1 MRQALSALFL
11 LSLFAVATSATA
23 YEGPENRGSGSVEII
38 EIEDASSELQPRAS
52 DRGRKDRRDGV
63 DYRMNTIRTGI
74 LILGFAVYLWGFWL
88 PRSGSEKLARLR
100 LAALLVLAAAAYA
113 SYYQFFQYSHVRGF
127 ATTDNFHYYVGS
139 KYFDELGYFGLYECS
154 LVALAERGL
163 QPSRAAEDQAR
174 DLRSMALGPYDAIK
188 ESGSDCPQRF
198 GRERWAAFAD
208 DVAFFAENWPDH
220 LRRATWRDH
229 GFHPSPSW
237 ILAGSGFANLAPLD
251 EAPVLFGLSRLD
263 RILIALAF
271 ALVAWG
277 FGIQTACLLM
287 LIWGTGCL
295 WRYTWVGDA
304 FLRHLWWITAIAG
317 VVALRRSYPLLG
329 GVALAASG
337 MVRLFPAALGL
348 GYALRA
354 LQQFRNT
361 GGVEARYRRF
371 AWGAALTL
379 GALGLAGW
387 VALTP
392 SVYSDFVLKIT
403 RFNEMAVTNQIGLE
417 VVLQPLAGKA
427 SWAAASLRILAIGL
441 FLGLFWRALRYTR
454 DWEAAALGASMIPI
468 ILAPTN
474 YYYSFFLVVALLA
487 LERPRVGCI
496 LLAAAT
502 AWNINGLILYR
513 EYEEFF
519 WASIIAVAAS
529 FLVVLEVITS
539 KGTPGRDQ
547 ENPEASSTALRSQ
560 APISG

>member
-1 MRQALSALFL
+1 LRQALSALFL
-11 LSLFAVATSATA
+11 LSLLAVAAPAMAS
-23 YEGPENRGSGSVEII
+23 ESPQVLGSGVVHAGE
-38 EIEDASSELQPRAS
+38 ASDELQPRAEAGS
-52 DRGRKDRRDGV
+52 RRSRTDSI
-63 DYRMNTIRTGI
+63 DFQMNAIRTGI
-74 LILGFAVYLWGFWL
+74 LILGFGVYAWGFWL
-88 PRSGSEKLARLR
+88 PRTGSEKFARLR
-100 LAALLVLAAAAYA
+100 LAALLILAAAAYA

-154 LVALAERGL
+154 LVALAEKGL
-163 QPSRAAEDQAR
+163 QPGRASGESAR
-174 DLRSMALGPYDAIK
+174 DLRSMELGPYNSIK
-188 ESGSDCPQRF
+188 ESGADCPRRF
-198 GRERWAAFAD
+198 GRERWAEFTD
-208 DVAFFAENWPDH
+208 DVAFFAESWPDH

-237 ILAGSGFANLAPLD
+237 ILAGSGFANLAPVR
-251 EAPVLFGLSRLD
+251 EAPVAMGLSRLD
-263 RILIALAF
+263 RLLIALTF
-271 ALVAWG
+271 ALIAWA
-277 FGIQTACLLM
+277 FGIETACLVM

-304 FLRHLWWITAIAG
+304 FLRHLWWITAIGG
-317 VVALRRSYPLLG
+317 VAALRRGSPFLG

-337 MVRLFPAALGL
+337 MLRLFPAALGL
-348 GYALRA
+348 GYVLRA
-354 LQQFRNT
+354 TQHFLSSGRVAAQ
-361 GGVEARYRRF
+361 YKRF
-371 AWGAALTL
+371 AGGAVLALAALGVGGL
-379 GALGLAGW
+379 LALS
-387 VALTP
+387 P
-392 SVYSDFVLKIT
+392 SVYTDFVLKIT
-403 RFNEMAVTNQIGLE
+403 RFNEMAVTNQIGLG
-417 VVLQPLAGKA
+417 VVLQPLASA
-427 SWAAASLRILAIGL
+427 VPWAAPVLRILAIAL

-454 DWEAAALGASMIPI
+454 DWEAAALGAVIIPI

>member
-11 LSLFAVATSATA
+11 LSLLAVAAPAMAS
-23 YEGPENRGSGSVEII
+23 ESPEFLGSGVVHAGN
-38 EIEDASSELQPRAS
+38 ASAELPSQANDGS
-52 DRGRKDRRDGV
+52 RKSRTDSV
-63 DYRMNTIRTGI
+63 DYQMNAIRTGI
-74 LILGFAVYLWGFWL
+74 LVLGFAVYAWGFWL

-100 LAALLVLAAAAYA
+100 LAALLILAAAAYA

-154 LVALAERGL
+154 LIALAEKGL
-163 QPSRAAEDQAR
+163 QPDRASGERAR
-174 DLRSMALGPYDAIK
+174 DLRSMELGPYSGIK
-188 ESGSDCPQRF
+188 ENGADCPRRF
-198 GRERWAAFAD
+198 EPERWDAFAD
-208 DVAFFAENWPDH
+208 DVAFFAEAWPDH

-237 ILAGSGFANLAPLD
+237 ILAGSGLANLAPLR
-251 EAPVLFGLSRLD
+251 EAWVAFGLSRLD
-263 RILIALAF
+263 RILIALTF
-271 ALVAWG
+271 ALVAWT
-277 FGIQTACLLM
+277 FGIETACLVM

-304 FLRHLWWITAIAG
+304 FLRHLWWITAIGG
-317 VVALRRSYPLLG
+317 VAALRRGLPLVG
-329 GVALAASG
+329 GAALAASG

-354 LQQFRNT
+354 LQQFRNS
-361 GGVEARYRRF
+361 GRVEARYRRF
-371 AWGAALTL
+371 TWGAALTL
-379 GALGLAGW
+379 GALAVAGLL
-387 VALTP
+387 ALAP
-392 SVYSDFVLKIT
+392 SVYTDFALKIT
-403 RFNEMAVTNQIGLE
+403 RFNEMAVTNQIGLG
-417 VVLQPLAGKA
+417 VVLQPLAGEVE
-427 SWAAASLRILAIGL
+427 WAAAALRILAIGL
-441 FLGLFWRALRYTR
+441 FLGLFWRALHYTR

-487 LERPRVGCI
+487 LERPRIGCI
-496 LLAAAT
+496 LLTAAT

-519 WASIIAVAAS
+519 WASIIAVATS
-529 FLVVLEVITS
+529 FFVVLEVATS
-539 KGTPGRDQ
+539 KKTSGDDQ
-547 ENPEASSTALRSQ
+547 EKPDASSTALRSQ